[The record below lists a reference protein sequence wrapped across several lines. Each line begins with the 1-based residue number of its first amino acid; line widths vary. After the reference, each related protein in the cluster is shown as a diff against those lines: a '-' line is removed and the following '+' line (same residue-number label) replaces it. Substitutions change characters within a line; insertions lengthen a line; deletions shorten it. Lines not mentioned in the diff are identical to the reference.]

1 MKNKDLYYKKYLKY
15 KNKYLNLRNL
25 IGGGG
30 DGDDNI
36 PPYNEEGQFK
46 REIDL
51 KNSIYLISYNQEYK
65 SGFRNIKYILN
76 ELTNNNTI
84 QTVKIDNLNALY
96 NKFYISLSLFYSLM
110 PPFPSHITRLIF
122 DGNDLSKFG
131 IIGSGCSCVIDLI
144 INFINNFENVSSL
157 SFQSCRLTEKTAR
170 YLLQELKKLGKTF
183 TKIDLEDNDK
193 LTPEIKM
200 EFTKMTVKNL

>member
-25 IGGGG
+25 IGG

-51 KNSIYLISYNQEYK
+51 KNSIYLISYNQKYE

-131 IIGSGCSCVIDLI
+131 IGPGCGCVIDLI
-144 INFINNFENVSSL
+144 IEFINNFENVSSL

-170 YLLQELKKLGKTF
+170 YLLQKLKKLGKQII
-183 TKIDLEDNDK
+183 KIDLEDNDQ
-193 LTPEIKM
+193 LTPKIKM
-200 EFTKMTVKNL
+200 EFTEMTNKKL

>member
-1 MKNKDLYYKKYLKY
+1 MFTFNKS
-15 KNKYLNLRNL
+15 
-25 IGGGG
+25 
-30 DGDDNI
+30 
-36 PPYNEEGQFK
+36 F
-46 REIDL
+46 
-51 KNSIYLISYNQEYK
+51 
-65 SGFRNIKYILN
+65 IKYILN

-84 QTVKIDNLNALY
+84 QTVKLDNLNALY

-131 IIGSGCSCVIDLI
+131 IIGPGCSCVIDLI
-144 INFINNFENVSSL
+144 IEFINNFENVSSL

-170 YLLQELKKLGKTF
+170 YLLQKLKKLGKTF
-183 TKIDLEDNDK
+183 TKIDLEYNDK

-200 EFTKMTVKNL
+200 EFMEFTKMTNKNL

>member
-1 MKNKDLYYKKYLKY
+1 MKNKDLYYQKYLKY

-25 IGGGG
+25 IGG

-51 KNSIYLISYNQEYK
+51 KNSIYLISYNQKYK

-96 NKFYISLSLFYSLM
+96 DDFYIRLSVFYKLIHLLH
-110 PPFPSHITRLIF
+110 FPSHITRLIF
-122 DGNDLSKFG
+122 DGNDLSKLG
-131 IIGSGCSCVIDLI
+131 IINLI
-144 INFINNFENVSSL
+144 INFINNFKNVSSL
-157 SFQSCRLTEKTAR
+157 SFQSCSLTEKSAR
-170 YLLQELKKLGKTF
+170 YLLQELKKLGKQI
-183 TKIDLEDNDK
+183 TKIDLENNNK

-200 EFTKMTVKNL
+200 KFTEMTNKNL

>member
-30 DGDDNI
+30 NDDI

-51 KNSIYLISYNQEYK
+51 ENSIYLISYNQEYE
-65 SGFRNIKYILN
+65 SGFRNMKYILN

-84 QTVKIDNLNALY
+84 QTVKVNNLNALY
-96 NKFYISLSLFYSLM
+96 NKFYFRLSVFYKLM
-110 PPFPSHITRLIF
+110 YLLHFPSHITRLIF
-122 DGNDLSKFG
+122 DGNDLSKLD
-131 IIGSGCSCVIDLI
+131 IINLI
-144 INFINNFENVSSL
+144 INFINNFKNVSSL
-157 SFQSCRLTEKTAR
+157 SFQSCSLTENSAR

-183 TKIDLEDNDK
+183 TKIDLEYNDK

-200 EFTKMTVKNL
+200 EFTEMTNKNL